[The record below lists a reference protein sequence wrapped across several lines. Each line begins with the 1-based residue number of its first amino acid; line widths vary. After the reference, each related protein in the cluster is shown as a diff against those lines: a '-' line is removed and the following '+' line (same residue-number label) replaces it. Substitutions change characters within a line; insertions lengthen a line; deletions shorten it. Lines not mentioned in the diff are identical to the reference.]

1 MKFKK
6 EIKVGFFVLTG
17 ILLLILGYN
26 FLKGFNP
33 IKGYNKYFVVY
44 DNVAGLVKST
54 QVTINGLKV
63 GQVENIGLLTG
74 KDVSRILVTL
84 IVIDDVQLPVGT
96 QALITSQD
104 LLGTKNVDIRLV
116 QDQGKY
122 LNNGDTLVG
131 IGEESLTSS
140 ISKLVSPLKEKSE
153 QVLVTLDKILMSMN
167 DVFDSSGT
175 RRLASGINDLSWSIH
190 NVRNITER
198 FDQLSAQEYDR
209 IKTMMNNMGS
219 IVQNIRN
226 NNEMISR
233 SLKNIASISDSMVVA
248 DLTGTIRNTSKVM
261 KEFSTSIEKIN
272 KGEGSLGK
280 LVKDDQLYLH
290 IDQASKSL
298 DSLLTDMQNYPARY
312 FTISAFGSG
321 NRAKQADKKR
331 AEEIKKRNKKG

>member
-6 EIKVGFFVLTG
+6 EIQVGFFVLIG

-33 IKGYNKYFVVY
+33 IKGYNKYYVVY

-63 GQVENIGLLTG
+63 GQVENIGLHSRG
-74 KDVSRILVTL
+74 DVSRILVTL

-104 LLGTKNVDIRLV
+104 LLGTKNVDIRLA

-122 LNNGDTLVG
+122 LNSGDTLVG

-140 ISKLVSPLKEKSE
+140 ISKLVSPIKEKSE

-167 DVFDSSGT
+167 DVFDSTGT

-198 FDQLSAQEYDR
+198 FDQLTAQEYDR

-226 NNEMISR
+226 NNEIISR
-233 SLKNIASISDSMVVA
+233 SLKNIASISDTIVAA
-248 DLTGTIRNTSKVM
+248 DLTGTISYTSKVM

-272 KGEGSLGK
+272 RGEGSLGK
-280 LVKDDQLYLH
+280 LVKDDQLYMH

-312 FTISAFGSG
+312 FTISAIGSG
-321 NRAKQADKKR
+321 SRAKKADKKR
-331 AEEIKKRNKKG
+331 ADDIKKRNKKG